1 MTFQRHAPPLPAI
14 VPLIVALAQTPPSPG
29 VIRIAAVETLSSVA
43 ALPAHIAGTFQQLT
57 SCQQAASGDY
67 FIFDRRSHAV
77 FVAPTGLDS
86 ARKLITI
93 GAEPGRVI
101 DPSAFDLASDG
112 SFIVADAPGGEP
124 RIQIFLSSG
133 STVTAFRIPGR
144 ALPRITSGNLV
155 LGGLT
160 AIEYTGR
167 SVYLSQPELGALIA
181 EYATNGRPIRTFGE
195 LRRTGHESDP
205 GVHLAMNSGLV
216 VTNPAGGFYF
226 VFLGGVPLFR
236 KYDAAGQLIF
246 ERHIEGSEIDPFLQS
261 LPTTW
266 RRQRVDEGELPVV
279 LPSVQAAAAD
289 RAGNLWVATAVGVTY
304 VYDPEGEK
312 IRTVRFRAAGAIS
325 PMAMSFTPGGRLLVA
340 PGCYAFDVGRPVK
353 GASPARNR
361 AAFGSTR

>member
-1 MTFQRHAPPLPAI
+1 MLALVSVVT
-14 VPLIVALAQTPPSPG
+14 VA
-29 VIRIAAVETLSSVA
+29 AAARLTDVETLRSVA
-43 ALPAHIAGTFQQLT
+43 ALPAHIAGSFQQLT
-57 SCQQAASGDY
+57 SCQQTASGDY

-77 FVAPTGLDS
+77 FVVPAGLDS
-86 ARKLITI
+86 AKKLVTI

-101 DPSAFDLASDG
+101 DPSAFDLAADG
-112 SFIVADAPGGEP
+112 SFIVADAPRGEP
-124 RIQIFLSSG
+124 RIQIFLASG
-133 STVTAFRIPGR
+133 STVTAFRIAGR
-144 ALPRITSGNLV
+144 ALPRITFGNLV

-216 VTNPAGGFYF
+216 VTNPAGGLYF
-226 VFLGGVPLFR
+226 VFLGGVPVFR
-236 KYDAAGQLIF
+236 KYDAAGQLIY
-246 ERHIEGSEIDPFLQS
+246 ERHIEGSEIDAFLQS

-266 RRQRVDEGELPVV
+266 RRQRVQEGELPVV

-304 VYDPEGEK
+304 VYDPDGEK

-325 PMAMSFTPGGRLLVA
+325 PAAMSFTPAGRLLVA
-340 PGCYAFDVGRPVK
+340 PGCYVFDVGRPVK
-353 GASPARNR
+353 GASPAKNL
-361 AAFGSTR
+361 AAPGSTR